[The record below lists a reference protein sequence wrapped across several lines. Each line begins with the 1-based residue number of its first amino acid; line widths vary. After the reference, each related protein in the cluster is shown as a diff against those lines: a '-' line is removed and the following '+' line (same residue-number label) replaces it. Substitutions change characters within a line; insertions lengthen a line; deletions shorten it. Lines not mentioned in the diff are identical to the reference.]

1 MEVVMDGSHLVA
13 ETAHLRGTSGQ
24 VEGEL
29 RRDWPTDEREFNV
42 WAVSPSGARDQ
53 GLPANR
59 HRVTLVVKLAKII
72 GLALVLVAAILA
84 FDLLVLWIASARV
97 IERMPF

>member
-1 MEVVMDGSHLVA
+1 MDGSQLVA
-13 ETAHLRGTSGQ
+13 GAARLRGTSGQ

-29 RRDWPTDEREFNV
+29 RPTGEREFNI

-53 GLPANR
+53 GFLANR
-59 HRVTLVVKLAKII
+59 NRVTLVVKLAKII

-84 FDLLVLWIASARV
+84 FDFLILWIASARV